1 MKAVSCEVFVFAE
14 KIFLKPEEIQ
24 VRFVLFQLDDSSKLY
39 INTCMIVL
47 LSFANLSYNSIKRYC
62 LFLLSSCLSF
72 SHSLS
77 TFLLFFKF
85 WISRWWHYNA
95 RPRRCQVYIPVKVIH
110 WSRQTP
116 EELLE
121 CKVCAVAEKT
131 LVCYKGDIKPI
142 QQTNKSLYLSLP

>member
-85 WISRWWHYNA
+85 
-95 RPRRCQVYIPVKVIH
+95 
-110 WSRQTP
+110 
-116 EELLE
+116 
-121 CKVCAVAEKT
+121 
-131 LVCYKGDIKPI
+131 
-142 QQTNKSLYLSLP
+142 